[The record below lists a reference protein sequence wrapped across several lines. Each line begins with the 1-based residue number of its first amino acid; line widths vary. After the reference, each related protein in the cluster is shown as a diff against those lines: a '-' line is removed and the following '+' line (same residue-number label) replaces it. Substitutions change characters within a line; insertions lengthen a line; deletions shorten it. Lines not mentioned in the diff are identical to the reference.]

1 MTMDQQQAREL
12 VKQTFEA
19 DFERKLFFEF
29 TANLFKSA
37 NFEKKFQQSGSNMR
51 QWFQDK
57 IRSYERIAQYIDID
71 DNKIDILI
79 VNLRRDSSLERARTS
94 LRNFASDYLNNRG
107 LGKAAV
113 LVAYVVKDESG
124 EYAQNTEWRFSY
136 ASLEKGLVQAE
147 DGKFK
152 EKAHQLPARRYSF
165 LVGTRE
171 THTAQKQ
178 FVDLLRGSSAP
189 TLKQIEEAFSV
200 EKVTVDFYKDYEKLF
215 KRLAREIKAL
225 RDNDPKLDTHLRE
238 KCIDDADFAKR
249 LLGQIVFL
257 YFLQRKGWFGVPP
270 NGSYGEGDKRYLRK
284 LFDDRA
290 SIAQSYSSYARKS
303 TNFFNNILEPLFYQA
318 LAERRD
324 GDIFDRFNAKIPFLN
339 GGLFEPKYSY
349 KSVHIELPDELF
361 SNREQVSNEE
371 DAEGILD
378 VFDRYNFTVN
388 EAERLEKEVAIDPEM
403 LGHVF
408 ENLLVKEERGQ
419 SGTFY
424 TPQIIVSYMCRQSLL
439 EYLATHLLHD
449 SEQQTIEQEKLTR
462 EALENFI
469 AYAELTTEY
478 EGQNVKSYDDRKFP
492 PSLRVHAQ
500 AIDQKLCVIKVC
512 DPAIGSGAFP
522 VGILQE
528 IVRLRSALMPLLKEE
543 IENNNNEK
551 QKKAALQQLG
561 KSHTPY
567 ALKHNAIENSIYGV
581 DKEQSAVDIARLRL
595 WLSLI
600 VDEDDLSPDK
610 SLPNLDYKIVQ
621 GNSLLNEF
629 QGLELIP
636 SDFVVKHSAK
646 SLLPNEDRKAQLLK
660 LQADYFAE
668 IGSSGRDSIEAH
680 RIFRQIETLNKQIA
694 ADKKTDTSAQGDL
707 LQVAATGK
715 EQIKKLHRIHQQ
727 IFQSRDKHEKD
738 ELRRQSDLIVLE
750 FINDHLTEGTTQL
763 QQELTRTRTKL
774 TEEIANV
781 RQKMKADLQT
791 PKIKSLTK
799 TLESL
804 ESSLQQRE
812 ASQLALKNLWE
823 TNPTQ
828 TMLDLT
834 EIDEANFTTSK
845 PKDFTLWELQFVEM
859 FFDAEGEARANGGFD
874 ILIANPPYIRQEKI
888 KEYKAAFAR
897 RFSTYTGTADILV
910 YFYEQAIN
918 LLRQGGALTF
928 ITSNKYFRAGYGEG
942 CHLDRPRRARRRSD
956 GGSALGSGSS
966 VARAE

>member
-1 MTMDQQQAREL
+1 
-12 VKQTFEA
+12 
-19 DFERKLFFEF
+19 
-29 TANLFKSA
+29 
-37 NFEKKFQQSGSNMR
+37 
-51 QWFQDK
+51 
-57 IRSYERIAQYIDID
+57 
-71 DNKIDILI
+71 
-79 VNLRRDSSLERARTS
+79 
-94 LRNFASDYLNNRG
+94 
-107 LGKAAV
+107 
-113 LVAYVVKDESG
+113 
-124 EYAQNTEWRFSY
+124 
-136 ASLEKGLVQAE
+136 
-147 DGKFK
+147 
-152 EKAHQLPARRYSF
+152 
-165 LVGTRE
+165 
-171 THTAQKQ
+171 
-178 FVDLLRGSSAP
+178 
-189 TLKQIEEAFSV
+189 
-200 EKVTVDFYKDYEKLF
+200 
-215 KRLAREIKAL
+215 
-225 RDNDPKLDTHLRE
+225 
-238 KCIDDADFAKR
+238 
-249 LLGQIVFL
+249 
-257 YFLQRKGWFGVPP
+257 
-270 NGSYGEGDKRYLRK
+270 
-284 LFDDRA
+284 
-290 SIAQSYSSYARKS
+290 
-303 TNFFNNILEPLFYQA
+303 
-318 LAERRD
+318 
-324 GDIFDRFNAKIPFLN
+324 
-339 GGLFEPKYSY
+339 
-349 KSVHIELPDELF
+349 
-361 SNREQVSNEE
+361 
-371 DAEGILD
+371 
-378 VFDRYNFTVN
+378 
-388 EAERLEKEVAIDPEM
+388 M

-408 ENLLVKEERGQ
+408 ENLLVKAERGQ

-449 SEQQTIEQEKLTR
+449 SEQQTIAQEKLTR

-610 SLPNLDYKIVQ
+610 SLPNLDYKIMQ

-646 SLLPNEDRKAQLLK
+646 NLLPNEDRKAQLLK
-660 LQADYFAE
+660 LQADYFTE
-668 IGSSGRDSIEAH
+668 IGRSGKDSIEAH

-750 FINDHLTEGTTQL
+750 FMNDHLTEGTTQL

-781 RQKMKADLQT
+781 RQKMKADIQT
-791 PKIKSLTK
+791 PKIKSLTR

-823 TNPTQ
+823 TTPTQ
-828 TMLDLT
+828 ATLDLT

-859 FFDAEGEARANGGFD
+859 FFDAEGEARTNGGFD
-874 ILIANPPYIRQEKI
+874 VLIANPPYIRQEKI
-888 KEYKAAFAR
+888 KEYKAAFER

-918 LLRQGGALTF
+918 LLRQGGTLTF

-942 CHLDRPRRARRRSD
+942 LRALLGNNTQIKQIIDFGDAPVFEAAAYASIIVLNKEAMKDNETRVWTFPQKESVDDFEAAFRRFGFRLPQHELRADGWRLENQIVLRLLENIRSQGKLLSNYLAEEKIYLGIKTGLNDAFVIPSARRDQLIEKDKSSKEVLKPFLRGRDVKRWSAEYSEQYLIKIESSGNKKHPWSGKSLEGAEKIFAETYPAIHEHFQAYREDLIKREDQGVYFWELRACKYWKEFERPKILYPDIYSHQSFAWDADGFISGNTTYLIPTKEKWLTAILNSNLIEWFYSQLSNKLRGGYLRAFTDYMKQVPIPSAQDWQKEIIETLVEYILFLTKTDSEKLIVNYFESILNGLVYELFLPDELHAAGKEFFAPLRAEALPTLEEISGDKLSELQNIRARLSQPNHHLQQNLSTLDR
-956 GGSALGSGSS
+956 LES
-966 VARAE
+966 VRIIAGKA